1 MEFILRPNKW
11 RRSGVQARERS
22 GKGPYHDSKDR
33 KMRLGEAEEKGG
45 IVVSRSRE
53 ITDDVGD
60 FSASG
65 LEEEFSLQSAFL
77 SRGEQKW
84 PEKNPYFGR
93 PQRRNRNGDGTK
105 VEEAHKKVRG
115 EALFSR
121 YSLSLSSFCWLFP
134 SELLASACS
143 EERTSRNQG
152 DE

>member
-84 PEKNPYFGR
+84 PEKSLEIFFSTVFWKAGHNEGIETETGR
-93 PQRRNRNGDGTK
+93 K
-105 VEEAHKKVRG
+105 
-115 EALFSR
+115 
-121 YSLSLSSFCWLFP
+121 
-134 SELLASACS
+134 
-143 EERTSRNQG
+143 
-152 DE
+152 